1 MRVLQV
7 GFGHQGKKRCAVAGQ
22 DIVAKVDPVDP
33 QAQYQT
39 LDQVPINS
47 FDAAIVS
54 TPDAPKLGL
63 VKFLISEGKNVLVE
77 KPLLSRDSA
86 EIAALA
92 DLCRITGAIW
102 YTAYN
107 HRFEPTIKALK
118 TLLESGELGPIYTA
132 RFFYGNGTARNV
144 RQSWRDE
151 TFGVLSDLGSHLID
165 LSAFLF
171 GSNRPTFLPWSLRQF
186 ENRAF
191 DHILLGSSGLPVIQL
206 EATYLSWRNTFT
218 IDVLCELG
226 SVHVLG
232 LCKWGPS
239 QLIIRKRVFPSGKPH
254 ESVETVDG
262 VDPTWDE
269 EYQYFK
275 SLCQTGRTNLE
286 NDLWIN
292 SIILSIAQLAGAKL
306 AL

>member
-7 GFGHQGKKRCAVAGQ
+7 GFGNQGKKRCAVAGQ

-33 QAQYQT
+33 EAQYQT
-39 LDQVPINS
+39 LDQVPIDL

-54 TPDAPKLGL
+54 TPDAPKLAL
-63 VKFLISEGKNVLVE
+63 VKFLVSEGKNVLVE

-86 EIAALA
+86 KIAALA
-92 DLCRITGAIW
+92 DLCRTTGAIW

-132 RFFYGNGTARNV
+132 RLFYGNGTARNV

-191 DHILLGSSGLPVIQL
+191 DHILLGASGSPSIQV

-218 IDVLCELG
+218 IDILCELG
-226 SVHVLG
+226 SAHVRG

-239 QLIIRKRVFPSGKPH
+239 RLIIRRRVFPSGTPH
-254 ESVETVDG
+254 EIVEKVEG
-262 VDPTWDE
+262 PDPTWGE
-269 EYQYFK
+269 EYQHFK
-275 SLCQTGRTNLE
+275 TLCRLGNASFE

-292 SIILSIAQLAGAKL
+292 SVINDIGQKVNTG
-306 AL
+306 